1 MFSVLEQQVLRLPSS
16 RSLSFQSAPA
26 YLDTLR
32 MKSSASPWGIMKK
45 DKSKKHWKSL
55 SKVGEAKRNK
65 FTQYN
70 KPMCRL
76 YFVWNDVFKIKN
88 YKNSNEYKA
97 IKIAM
102 TSLIFSV
109 VWCRT
114 FLIIRRIV
122 RYREYVGIAEKLLCN
137 LNDRWDVTFWV
148 FGVLFCNE
156 S

>member
-1 MFSVLEQQVLRLPSS
+1 
-16 RSLSFQSAPA
+16 
-26 YLDTLR
+26 
-32 MKSSASPWGIMKK
+32 MKK

-65 FTQYN
+65 FTKYN
-70 KPMCRL
+70 KLMCRL

-102 TSLIFSV
+102 TSLIFIV

-114 FLIIRRIV
+114 FLIIRHIV